1 VVRPAPDFAISGVAQ
16 GTSLKSFSGQPV
28 VLVITQR
35 SRQKEFRAM
44 LDRLHDIYSEFS
56 NEKVIFVA
64 AIEDGGDQV
73 PCDIPFLLASN
84 PTQVAADYGV
94 TGHFAIAVIGTDGN
108 LDLITQ
114 HIVAAERIRDVVF
127 NNYESQTASRKQ
139 PL

>member
-1 VVRPAPDFAISGVAQ
+1 
-16 GTSLKSFSGQPV
+16 
-28 VLVITQR
+28 
-35 SRQKEFRAM
+35 M